1 MFLVNSRHPL
11 ACATL
16 HRLPGRESPFSRSYE
31 GNLPSSFSIV
41 LSSALVYSTSPP
53 VSVSGTVHT
62 EGLFPGRSRQPGQ
75 SDKAGQ
81 PTIAVTTSRP
91 RNLDLVSI
99 AYGFRP
105 RLRGRLTLRGL
116 ALRRNPWTSGG
127 RVSHTPFRYSCQ
139 HSHFRCLHHPSRD
152 GFAGLRNAPLPL
164 VSRRARGF
172 GAWLEPRYIF
182 GAGRLLDQ

>member
-1 MFLVNSRHPL
+1 MFLINSRHPL

-16 HRLPGRESPFSRSYE
+16 HRLPGRESPFSRSYG
-31 GNLPSSFSIV
+31 GNLPSSFDVV
-41 LSSALVYSTSPP
+41 LSSAWVCSTSPP
-53 VSVSGTVHT
+53 VSVSGTVCT
-62 EGLFPGRSRQPGQ
+62 EGLFPGRPSRHPQ
-75 SDKAGQ
+75 SDKGIPLAA
-81 PTIAVTTSRP
+81 AVTTSGP
-91 RNLDLVSI
+91 RNLDLVPI
-99 AYGFRP
+99 AYGCRP

-182 GAGRLLDQ
+182 GAGRLIDQ